1 MATKLTK
8 RTNTKDV
15 FDKVVEEHDP
25 PSAEMIENT
34 TDAVDSETSEAADST
49 PSVEDADTGEAR
61 DGETDGA
68 DEQPST
74 PSRRKLWLRRFITP
88 RVENADTVDAQDDEA
103 QDDEAQDDD
112 TDGADKQPRT
122 PSRPKRWLRRFIAGA
137 AGIIFVAALGLSGF
151 LGWQLEQQTDVNDAG
166 RAALAAAQSYAVA
179 LTSIDTNSVDKN
191 FTQVVD
197 GATGEFKDMYSQSAG
212 QLRQVL
218 IDNKAMSKGVV
229 IDSAI
234 KSATK
239 TKVDVVLFIDQWIS
253 NVVSPQ
259 PRMDRSRVAMTMEL
273 IDGRWLA
280 SKVELK

>member
-1 MATKLTK
+1 VVTKLIK
-8 RTNTKDV
+8 RTNTKSV
-15 FDKVVEEHDP
+15 FEKIVEQHDP
-25 PSAEMIENT
+25 PSAETVENT

-49 PSVEDADTGEAR
+49 PSVEDADTVEAR
-61 DGETDGA
+61 DGDTDGA
-68 DEQPST
+68 DERPST
-74 PSRRKLWLRRFITP
+74 PSRRKRWLRRFITP
-88 RVENADTVDAQDDEA
+88 RVENADTVDAQDV
-103 QDDEAQDDD
+103 EAQDDD
-112 TDGADKQPRT
+112 TDGADKPLLT
-122 PSRPKRWLRRFIAGA
+122 PSRRKRWLRRFIAGA
-137 AGIIFVAALGLSGF
+137 AGVIFVAALGLSGF
-151 LGWQLEQQTDVNDAG
+151 LGWQLKQQKDVNDAG